1 MEIAYHTR
9 NVFADGPRWLSGWDI
24 VPRPSDYIT
33 KAWLASSAATVS
45 ERVNDL
51 LNFEMLEAV
60 NLDGRWRWLALSC
73 LWIGSGGDWQVDVE
87 HRMDLHR
94 WR

>member
-60 NLDGRWRWLALSC
+60 NLDGR
-73 LWIGSGGDWQVDVE
+73 
-87 HRMDLHR
+87 
-94 WR
+94 